1 MKIKFNKILL
11 LISISVLITYSCKPK
26 VEVEQYKWE
35 TIRGVNVD
43 YDIEE
48 EDFKKLNEIGAKL
61 VRIVFAVSPF
71 MELEEPY
78 SHVESSYENLDRVLD
93 LCEKYGIKAV
103 IDPHR
108 FPGTMHPWTMLDNDP
123 FWTDFHWHDKVI
135 SIWERIANQCK
146 DRGDVIAGYALLN
159 EPALPYNPAK
169 GSPADI
175 NLLYEKL
182 ISAIRK
188 HDKKHT
194 IILSGPR
201 MRPPTGEGRCMPY
214 IAGLAWLDAP
224 PDNNLCYEI
233 HMYDPMSF
241 SHQGV
246 WEESEFVKYPDFI
259 DGQDWNIET
268 IQRYMMPAKMFIDKY
283 NVPMFVGEFS
293 CPRWTGD
300 HGNQYLS
307 DQIEV
312 YEEFGFS
319 WAYHAFR
326 ENQLWDMEMCN
337 YNIADSVRVE
347 STPRKELFI
356 KAFNR

>member
-1 MKIKFNKILL
+1 MKNHWSKLLL
-11 LISISVLITYSCKPK
+11 LIGAVMFVAFSCRP
-26 VEVEQYKWE
+26 EVEQYKWE

-108 FPGTMHPWTMLDNDP
+108 FPGTVHPWTMLDNDP

-135 SIWERIANQCK
+135 SIWERIAIQCK

-201 MRPPTGEGRCMPY
+201 MRPPTGEGQCMPY

-224 PDNNLCYEI
+224 PDDNLCYEI

-241 SHQGV
+241 THQGV

-259 DGQDWNIET
+259 DGQDWNKET

-300 HGNQYLS
+300 YGNQYLR

-326 ENQLWDMEMCN
+326 ENQLWDMEMSN
-337 YNIADSVRVE
+337 YDVADSVRVE
-347 STPRKELFI
+347 TTPRKELFI
-356 KAFNR
+356 EAFNR